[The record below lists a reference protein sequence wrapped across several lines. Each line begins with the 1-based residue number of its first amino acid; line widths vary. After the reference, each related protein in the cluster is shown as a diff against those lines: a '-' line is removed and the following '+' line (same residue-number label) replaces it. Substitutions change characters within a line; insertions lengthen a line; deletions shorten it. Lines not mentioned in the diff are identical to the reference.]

1 MHYEIDRVG
10 GITPYINIMLY
21 RATCLYLQIAC
32 ILQYTHGYLTYIHG
46 SECAQ
51 STRKTVCV
59 AASARVRAVRRS
71 RLLLVLF
78 RLLLLLFSFDM
89 TSNNSKPLNV
99 VVGGGKHVRSHS
111 LKSFPAVAAAVI
123 DNRKPPD
130 NGSGVAAVG
139 NDPQTTMN
147 IASTW
152 KQVFIF
158 DSTILR
164 YNIIEQQILWF

>member
-1 MHYEIDRVG
+1 M
-10 GITPYINIMLY
+10 
-21 RATCLYLQIAC
+21 
-32 ILQYTHGYLTYIHG
+32 
-46 SECAQ
+46 
-51 STRKTVCV
+51 CV

-78 RLLLLLFSFDM
+78 RLLLLFSFDM
-89 TSNNSKPLNV
+89 TSKNSKPLNMV
-99 VVGGGKHVRSHS
+99 GGGGKHVRSHS

-130 NGSGVAAVG
+130 NGSGVAAAAG
-139 NDPQTTMN
+139 SDPQTAMKIT
-147 IASTW
+147 STW

-158 DSTILR
+158 DSPILR

>member
-1 MHYEIDRVG
+1 
-10 GITPYINIMLY
+10 
-21 RATCLYLQIAC
+21 
-32 ILQYTHGYLTYIHG
+32 
-46 SECAQ
+46 
-51 STRKTVCV
+51 VCV

-78 RLLLLLFSFDM
+78 RPLLLFSFDM
-89 TSNNSKPLNV
+89 TSNNSKPSNIV
-99 VVGGGKHVRSHS
+99 GGGGKHVRSHS

-130 NGSGVAAVG
+130 NVSGVAAAG
-139 NDPQTTMN
+139 SDPQTTMK
-147 IASTW
+147 ITSTW

-158 DSTILR
+158 DFPILR